1 MEDLIIRKEEFE
13 EGLESLVNNSGLPAF
28 AVRQTLQD
36 CLEQIVLQEKIQLN
50 EAKQMKKEKEQKAEL
65 EKIEEEK

>member
-13 EGLESLVNNSGLPAF
+13 QGLEKLINDSELPAF
-28 AVRQTLQD
+28 AVRQTLTD

-50 EAKQMKKEKEQKAEL
+50 RAKQMKQEQEQKAEL
-65 EKIEEEK
+65 EKIEEK

>member
-36 CLEQIVLQEKIQLN
+36 CLEQIVILEKRQLN
-50 EAKQMKKEKEQKAEL
+50 EAKLIKQEKEQKAEL